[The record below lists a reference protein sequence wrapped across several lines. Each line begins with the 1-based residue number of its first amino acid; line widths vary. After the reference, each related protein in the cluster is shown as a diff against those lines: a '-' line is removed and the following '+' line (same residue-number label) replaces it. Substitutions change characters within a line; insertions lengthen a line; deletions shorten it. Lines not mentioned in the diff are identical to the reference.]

1 MWRIALKTAGIV
13 FLAVSAMHLLRLSL
27 RVKITVGSFSVPLW
41 YSLVGF
47 AAALSL
53 SLFMFSAAR

>member
-1 MWRIALKTAGIV
+1 MWRIALKTAGII
-13 FLAVSAMHLLRLSL
+13 FMAVSAMHLLRLSL
-27 RVKITVGSFSVPLW
+27 KVKITVGRFSVPLW